1 MGFRSGWEQ
10 PNWFSL
16 PGDERG
22 YKPSFRRTNWFE
34 PVGRECAA
42 VTNHVGVIDLTS
54 YGKFDVS
61 GKDAS
66 SFLDMM
72 FANRLPEVSIY
83 YAPVIVVVVVIIVAL
98 VVIMSVEY
106 RVLFWSLRS

>member
-1 MGFRSGWEQ
+1 MGCRSGWEQ

-16 PGDERG
+16 PGDEPG

-34 PVGRECAA
+34 PVGRECDA
-42 VTNHVGVIDLTS
+42 VANRVGVIDLSS

-66 SFLDMM
+66 SFLDRM
-72 FANRLPEVSIY
+72 FANHLPEVSISDL
-83 YAPVIVVVVVIIVAL
+83 ASTFLPGR
-98 VVIMSVEY
+98 SGQQ
-106 RVLFWSLRS
+106 VLSLILFFSSS